1 LIIGVASVFLGAG
14 APVLPRRIV
23 TPPLQLLEATAYGAD
38 FVMLRYAVRKAS
50 AL

>member
-1 LIIGVASVFLGAG
+1 VIIGVASVFLGAG